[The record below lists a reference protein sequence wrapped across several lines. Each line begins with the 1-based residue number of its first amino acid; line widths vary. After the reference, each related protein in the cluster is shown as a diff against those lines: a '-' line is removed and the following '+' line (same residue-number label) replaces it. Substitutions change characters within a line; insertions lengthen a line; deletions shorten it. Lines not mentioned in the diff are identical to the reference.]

1 MIRLLQPPLSS
12 ALDARAAAL
21 RRRPREGVVA
31 GGDVGVVA
39 EHDGAG
45 EHVQRVPVDPLV
57 VVALVELVALRRV
70 AEEAGA
76 VAHLG
81 PDGVVEGAEP
91 SGAELVPVVADEVVS
106 GAGVELA
113 QDGGLL
119 LVRPREGGDPAGRD
133 ALRLSSAEA
142 AVLLPSARTLG
153 RDGREPGA
161 TRGRRAEAR
170 PGAART
176 TVGSAEG
183 GATGT

>member
-57 VVALVELVALRRV
+57 VVTLVELVALRRV

-81 PDGVVEGAEP
+81 PDRVVEGAEP
-91 SGAELVPVVADEVVS
+91 AGAELVPVVADEVVP

-133 ALRLSSAEA
+133 ALRLSAEA

-153 RDGREPGA
+153 RNGRERGA
-161 TRGRRAEAR
+161 TRGRRAETR
-170 PGAART
+170 PAAART

-183 GATGT
+183 GAAGT